1 MPRFSK
7 QGNNQTGSLD
17 PAGAPRLAC
26 RAIGMKTVVWFS
38 LLVWTLACAS
48 AQADFKISNGI
59 AAVADDTVITRQ
71 EVYQVAAPNLDL
83 YQRTYFNDREALEQ
97 KSLSALTEALEQLID
112 RQLVLHDFKNIG
124 GIIQENYI
132 DDMIKDRI
140 REQFGDRVTF
150 AKTLQAE
157 GITQETFRQRER
169 DQLIMRIMEKKNV
182 REGLLISPAKI
193 ERYYQTNLYR
203 YKLEDQVKL
212 RKIELNSSAADSIDE
227 VRRRAFDI
235 KAKVD
240 TGTPFAEMAKTYSE
254 AADRKD
260 GGLWG
265 WKEESKV
272 AKGLAE
278 VAFALKP
285 GECSPVLAFARDSDD
300 GYWVYRYGPSGS
312 AVLGRK
318 FTDKDV
324 FVEERKFEE
333 KPGPDPLPALPHT
346 IYLLQVDEK
355 QVAHT
360 RPLSEVRDEIEKDLL
375 LQERARLQKK
385 WIDRLRQK
393 SYYRMFN

>member
-1 MPRFSK
+1 MKSV
-7 QGNNQTGSLD
+7 GWLHL
-17 PAGAPRLAC
+17 LA
-26 RAIGMKTVVWFS
+26 
-38 LLVWTLACAS
+38 WTLACA
-48 AQADFKISNGI
+48 AARADFKISNGI

-97 KSLSALTEALEQLID
+97 KSIGALTEALEQLID
-112 RQLVLHDFKNIG
+112 RQLVLHDFKTLG
-124 GIIQENYI
+124 GIIQESYI
-132 DDMIKDRI
+132 DDLIKDRI

-150 AKTLQAE
+150 ARTLQAE
-157 GITQETFRQRER
+157 GITYETFRQRER
-169 DQLIMRIMEKKNV
+169 DKLIMSIMERKNV

-212 RKIELNSSAADSIDE
+212 RKIELNLSATESVDD

-235 KAKVD
+235 KAKID
-240 TGTPFAEMAKTYSE
+240 GGIPFAEMASTYSE
-254 AADRKD
+254 SADRKD

-265 WKEESKV
+265 WKEEKKM

-278 VAFALKP
+278 VAFVLKP
-285 GECSPVLAFARDSDD
+285 HECSPVLAFARDSDE
-300 GYWVYRYGPSGS
+300 GYWVYRYGAAGNV
-312 AVLGRK
+312 VLGRK
-318 FTDKDV
+318 FTDNDV

-333 KPGPDPLPALPHT
+333 QPGHAHLPAPPRT

-360 RPLSEVRDEIEKDLL
+360 RPLPEVRDEIEKDLL